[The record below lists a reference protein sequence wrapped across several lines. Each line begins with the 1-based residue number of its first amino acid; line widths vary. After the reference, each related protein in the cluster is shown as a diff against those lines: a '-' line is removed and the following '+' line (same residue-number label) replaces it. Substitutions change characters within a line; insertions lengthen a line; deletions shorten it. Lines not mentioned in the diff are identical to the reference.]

1 MSDDFQSHVG
11 KRIILLELNNERE
24 VTLVRV
30 GRTNGY
36 FTRYGREVAFDL
48 RTGFIKGDRGG
59 THRVFTP
66 QGLVRH
72 RERAELRVELARRTS
87 WQSWIDRLTDD
98 ELKTVLDIVRSCEA
112 RSVDR

>member
-1 MSDDFQSHVG
+1 MSDNFQSHVG
-11 KRIILLELNNERE
+11 QSVILLELNNERE

-36 FTRYGREVAFDL
+36 FEQYGREVAFDL
-48 RTGFIKGDRGG
+48 RTGFVKGDRGG

-72 RERAELRVELARRTS
+72 RERAELRVELAGRTS
-87 WQSWIDRLTDD
+87 WPSWIDRLTDD
-98 ELKTVLDIVRSCEA
+98 ELKTVLDIVRICES
-112 RSVDR
+112 RPVDR